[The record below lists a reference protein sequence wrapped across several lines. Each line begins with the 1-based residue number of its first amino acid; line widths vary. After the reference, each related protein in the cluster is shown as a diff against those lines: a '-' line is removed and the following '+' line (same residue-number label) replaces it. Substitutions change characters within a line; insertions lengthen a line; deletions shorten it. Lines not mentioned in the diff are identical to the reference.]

1 MYFRGLVNKR
11 DAMSET
17 SINLNSDGI
26 VSSDMP
32 EGRTRRRIG
41 LILGPLLVCLL
52 LIIGTP
58 NGLIDVTGDPLQ
70 ADKAWFVLCVL
81 VLMAVW
87 WVTEAIPLPVTAL
100 LPLVLLPL
108 MGVQS
113 LKATSSEYMHPII
126 VLLLGG
132 FIIAKAIE
140 RWDLHKR
147 IALNV
152 VNFVGY
158 KPSMLVGGFML
169 AGALLSMW
177 ISNSA
182 TCIMLTPI
190 ALSVASAVLGDNRFS
205 SPFTYALM
213 LGIAYACSVGGLAT
227 PVGTPTNLIVIG
239 YLNDTLG
246 MDISFA
252 QWISIGLPVVLIL
265 VPAIWFVLTKIVFK
279 TPASQLNSESG
290 RELVKSELG
299 LLGGITGP
307 EKRTL
312 AIFVVVA
319 FLWCFRGSLKEL
331 SFFGMTPFS
340 ELTDSIT
347 AIIGVFLCFLIPSGS
362 KTEKSSAILDWKT
375 AESIPWGPLLLF
387 GGGMSIAYAIR
398 TSGLAEWVG
407 LHLGGLATMPVILLV
422 LLLTAFVVFI
432 TEVMSNVATASTLM
446 PILGAAALSSGLSVE
461 LLALPIAMAASC
473 AFMLPTATGP
483 NAVVFASGEVSLP
496 TMVKAGFMANLIAI
510 PIITVLS
517 LLLAPLIFG

>member
-1 MYFRGLVNKR
+1 MKIMAGAISDL
-11 DAMSET
+11 T
-17 SINLNSDGI
+17 TDGI
-26 VSSDMP
+26 VSSSNN
-32 EGRTRRRIG
+32 EGRIRKRIG
-41 LILGPLLVCLL
+41 LILGPVLVCIL

-58 NGLIDVTGDPLQ
+58 SGLIESTGDTLQ
-70 ADKAWFVLCVL
+70 ADKAWIVLCVL
-81 VLMAVW
+81 ALMAIW

-100 LPLVLLPL
+100 LPLVLLPIAN
-108 MGVQS
+108 VQS

-152 VNFVGY
+152 VTRVGF

-169 AGALLSMW
+169 AGAVLSMW

-190 ALSVASAVLGDNRFS
+190 ALSVASAVLGEKKFN
-205 SPFTYALM
+205 SPFTYSLL
-213 LGIAYACSVGGLAT
+213 LGIAYACSVGGLGT
-227 PVGTPTNLIVIG
+227 PVGTPTNLIIIG
-239 YLNDTLG
+239 YLNDAVG
-246 MDISFA
+246 MDISFG
-252 QWISIGLPVVLIL
+252 QWAAIGFPVVLIL
-265 VPAIWFVLTKIVFK
+265 VPCIWFILTKIVFK
-279 TPASQLNSESG
+279 TPESDLNSENG
-290 RELVKSELG
+290 QKLVKSELTK
-299 LLGGITGP
+299 LGKISIP

-312 AIFVVVA
+312 YVFAAVA
-319 FLWCFRGSLKEL
+319 FLWCFRGVLKDI
-331 SFFGMTPFS
+331 SIQGITPFS
-340 ELTDSIT
+340 GLTDAIT

-362 KTEKSSAILDWKT
+362 KSEAGSALLDWKT

-398 TSGLAEWVG
+398 TSGLADWVG
-407 LHLGGLATMPVILLV
+407 LELGGLATMPIILLV
-422 LLLTAFVVFI
+422 LLLTAFVIFI

-496 TMVKAGFMANLIAI
+496 TMVKAGFIANLAAV
-510 PIITVLS
+510 PVITLLS
-517 LLLAPLIFG
+517 LLLAPVIFG